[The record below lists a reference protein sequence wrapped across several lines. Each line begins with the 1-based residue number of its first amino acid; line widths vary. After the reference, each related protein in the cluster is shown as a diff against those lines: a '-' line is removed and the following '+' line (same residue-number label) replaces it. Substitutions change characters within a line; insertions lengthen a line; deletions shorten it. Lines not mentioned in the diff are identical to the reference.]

1 MSIMENKNFFDPYAC
16 INSNFNQNPIQN
28 NNPMTMQNNQT
39 PDIMVPIIT
48 PREYYE
54 QQYMYY
60 RCLNEMM
67 DFSIK
72 KRQIEGTDNT
82 KK

>member
-1 MSIMENKNFFDPYAC
+1 
-16 INSNFNQNPIQN
+16 
-28 NNPMTMQNNQT
+28 MQNSQT

>member
-1 MSIMENKNFFDPYAC
+1 MENKNFFNPYAYVNQNL
-16 INSNFNQNPIQN
+16 NSNPVPPPPFPLTSQSNTDMP
-28 NNPMTMQNNQT
+28 P
-39 PDIMVPIIT
+39 PIIT

-72 KRQIEGTDNT
+72 KRQFENSGNEN